1 MNPRSINR
9 MLLLLKSGLGAVLLA
24 AGCFAVAPAFADDVQ
39 DAAYE
44 IDGNAVT
51 DTGDDADE
59 VFGGTSSGSATSAK
73 RDKVGDSSDD
83 NFAGGGSKDERD
95 VSGNGSNFWGHT
107 MTSPPDKIDLE
118 HAWASAYTVPNSVD
132 SSKSDL
138 IATFGA
144 TRFSN
149 DGDAAVGFWFFKNAV
164 SVAGNG
170 KFSGVHSVGDVLITS
185 DFRQGGSASVINV
198 FKWVG
203 GANPLTLLATSTP
216 SSPAY
221 AGGFVDPVTKAFC
234 LGTVGNAKACAVAN
248 SVAVP
253 VPESMRPYSFK
264 GAGVVTQ
271 FPQGTFFEGGV
282 NLTGLL
288 GSDAAC
294 FSSFLAMSR
303 TSASTTAQLKDFS
316 LDSFPL
322 CSFKVTKTCSGGSIV
337 NGNSLRFPFTVQIE
351 NDGSGNLHSLDLAED
366 IQLGAGAGVTC
377 QIAGATLTTGTPVP
391 VATLLGP
398 GEIIDVPVICTTTG
412 VNGNPPTNK
421 LSNTVTVRAKTSA
434 NATTFITR
442 SDAVNDEDKCDIPTV
457 TGIVV
462 TKSCATPGIPTA
474 DVLPVSL
481 VVDGG
486 VLKAKVCVHIDVM
499 NQGNENL
506 SGVTVTDDKAGDVG
520 GAPFTLIAQATKSYD
535 VCYFANATDGGLIK
549 PCDVNFSDTVAVQG
563 KGVISGILKSDS
575 DTATCK
581 LCDNCN

>member
-1 MNPRSINR
+1 MNSRDFKQLREFIS
-9 MLLLLKSGLGAVLLA
+9 AVVIL
-24 AGCFAVAPAFADDVQ
+24 VAWLPPQTALADDVQ
-39 DAAYE
+39 SAPYE

-51 DTGDDADE
+51 ASGDDADE
-59 VFGGTSSGSATSAK
+59 VFAGTSGGSAISAK
-73 RDKVGDSSDD
+73 RDKVGDSTDD
-83 NFAGGGSKDERD
+83 NYAGGGSKDERD

-118 HAWASAYTVPNSVD
+118 HAWAAAYTVPRTGD
-132 SSKSDL
+132 ASKSDL

-149 DGDAAVGFWFFKNAV
+149 DGDAAVGFWFFKNSV

-203 GANPLTLLATSTP
+203 GSSPLTLLATSTP

-234 LGTVGNAKACAVAN
+234 LGTPGNARACAVAN
-248 SVAVP
+248 SAAVP

-264 GAGVVTQ
+264 GAGNVTQ
-271 FPQGTFFEGGV
+271 FPKGTFFEGGV
-282 NLTGLL
+282 NLTALL

-294 FSSFLAMSR
+294 FASFLAMSR

-322 CSFKVTKTCSGGSIV
+322 CSFKVTKTCSNGSIV

-366 IQLGAGAGVTC
+366 IELNGNTGVTC
-377 QIAGATLTTGTPVP
+377 KIGSNTLTTGTPVSIS
-391 VATLLGP
+391 TMLGSDGILGP
-398 GEIIDVPVICTTTG
+398 GEIVDVPVTCITT
-412 VNGNPPTNK
+412 GNPPTNK
-421 LSNTVTVRAKTSA
+421 LSNTVTVRAKTSPSDSS
-434 NATTFITR
+434 FITR
-442 SDAVNDEDKCDIPTV
+442 SDTVDDEDKCDIPTT

-462 TKSCATPGIPTA
+462 TKTCATPTEN
-474 DVLPVSL
+474 VLPVSL

-499 NQGNENL
+499 NQGTENL
-506 SGVTVTDDKAGDVG
+506 SGVTVIDDKAGQIAG
-520 GAPFTLIAQATKSYD
+520 PLTLLVTETKSYD
-535 VCYFANATDGGLIK
+535 ACYFANATDGGLVK
-549 PCDVNFSDTVAVQG
+549 PCDVNFSDEVVVQG
-563 KGVISGILKSDS
+563 TGVISGTNKSDS

-581 LCDNCN
+581 LCDGCN